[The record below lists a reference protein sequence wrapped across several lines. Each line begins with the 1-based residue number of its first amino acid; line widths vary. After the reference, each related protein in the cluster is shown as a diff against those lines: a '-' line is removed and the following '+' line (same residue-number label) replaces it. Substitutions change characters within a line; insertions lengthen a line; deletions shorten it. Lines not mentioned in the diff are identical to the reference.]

1 FKYPEKPLKNSVPTN
16 YIKRLLGLP
25 GEIMAI
31 FFGRIFHVPAPEPGQ
46 PPYFNDLAN
55 PEIDPNH
62 LWRKELGMHEN
73 ENKELFAAGKFTIV
87 RKTPDVMMAMRRI
100 VYDNDFP
107 AKDLAG
113 PAWQRW
119 HPTQDSGWT
128 AARDHGF
135 DHQGGPKDEVDWLRY
150 RHIVRPMNGEDPP

>member
-1 FKYPEKPLKNSVPTN
+1 
-16 YIKRLLGLP
+16 
-25 GEIMAI
+25 
-31 FFGRIFHVPAPEPGQ
+31 
-46 PPYFNDLAN
+46 FNDLAN

-150 RHIVRPMNGEDPP
+150 RHIVRPMNGEDPPVGGRKSELITDFMAYNSFWVHGDWRDKIPSPN